1 MNLTAAADID
11 KLIAIDLDGTLIAGE
26 DVISEDN
33 IAAIHRAVRHGAAVI
48 IVTGRPYVS
57 ADAVASRVG
66 LPPVPLVG
74 FNGAM
79 IRWSRGGKQLTNTC
93 LAADVAEEIVDQ
105 CLRQGLHLQYYLDDQ
120 MYVSQD
126 NEQVRRYCRR
136 NGMQSIEE
144 PDLRRFAGQQP
155 LKLLVI
161 DHATRIGPLLDDAR
175 QRWDDRIYVTRSMP
189 EYLEFLSPQASKGLA
204 LDWLLEF
211 FDLPRQRSLAIG
223 DAMNDLPLLQR
234 AGVPVAMPH
243 ADQDLKRIA
252 HFVPAS
258 IENGVAEAIDWF
270 LERIGR

>member
-1 MNLTAAADID
+1 MNLTDAADID

-26 DVISEDN
+26 DVISDDN
-33 IAAIHRAVRHGAAVI
+33 IAAIHRAGRHGAAVI

-136 NGMQSIEE
+136 NGMQYIEE

-175 QRWDDRIYVTRSMP
+175 QRWDERIYVTRSMP
-189 EYLEFLSPQASKGLA
+189 EYLEFLSPQASKGRA

-211 FDLPRQRSLAIG
+211 FDLPRERSLAIG

-243 ADQDLKRIA
+243 ADEDLKRIA

>member
-1 MNLTAAADID
+1 MNSTDADNVD

-26 DVISEDN
+26 DTISDDN
-33 IAAIHRAVRHGAAVI
+33 IAAIHRAGRQGAAVI

-79 IRWSRGGKQLTNTC
+79 IRWSQGGAPLTQTC
-93 LAADVAEEIVDQ
+93 LAADVAEEVVDR
-105 CLRQGLHLQYYLDDQ
+105 CLRQGLHLQYYLDDR

-136 NGMQSIEE
+136 NRMQHIEE
-144 PDLRRFAGQQP
+144 PDLRRFAGRQP

-161 DHATRIGPLLDDAR
+161 DDPGRIGQLLEDAR
-175 QRWDDRIYVTRSMP
+175 RRWDDRIYVTRSMP
-189 EYLEFLSPQASKGLA
+189 EYLEFLSPRASKGRA
-204 LDWLLEF
+204 LDWLLDF

-243 ADQDLKRIA
+243 ADEDLKRIA
-252 HFVPAS
+252 HFVPSS

-270 LERIGR
+270 LAQF

>member
-1 MNLTAAADID
+1 MNLTDATHVD
-11 KLIAIDLDGTLIAGE
+11 KLIAIDLDGTLIVGE
-26 DVISEDN
+26 DAISDEN
-33 IAAIHRAVRHGAAVI
+33 IAAIHRAGRHGAAVI

-79 IRWSRGGKQLTNTC
+79 IRWSRGGAPLTNTC
-93 LAADVAEEIVDQ
+93 LAAEVAEEIVNQ
-105 CLRQGLHLQYYLDDQ
+105 CLLQGLHLQYYLDDQ

-126 NEQVRRYCRR
+126 NERVRRYCQR
-136 NGMQSIEE
+136 NGMQYIEE

-161 DHATRIGPLLDDAR
+161 DHPTRIGQLLNDAR
-175 QRWDDRIYVTRSMP
+175 QCWDDRIYVTRSMP
-189 EYLEFLSPQASKGLA
+189 EYLEFLSPQVSKGLA
-204 LDWLLEF
+204 LDWLLDF
-211 FDLPRQRSLAIG
+211 FDLPRERSLAIG
-223 DAMNDLPLLQR
+223 DAMNDLPLLQH

-270 LERIGR
+270 LAQL